1 MSTDFTPGAYWTPD
15 RARAAAASVSEQLAS
30 PQMQA
35 LMREIETA
43 AAAGADPA
51 ATTAQMAPIGAAH
64 PASTT
69 PVRAAACHYRR
80 GRSSDIPAFA
90 QLIIAGDLPPLFIQ
104 EFVEGFVAVEH
115 EGEIIGCGGLEIYG
129 DSGVIRSIVVDERG
143 RAQNIAQEMTGLLVA
158 DARAAGISDLYLF
171 TMHAHN
177 FWLRLGFV
185 DVPLDA
191 WKELPRAC
199 WQYQFV
205 SQFPAVATGVYSMW
219 RAA

>member
-1 MSTDFTPGAYWTPD
+1 MSTDFTPGDYWTPE
-15 RARAAAASVSEQLAS
+15 RARAAVDRVSEQLAS

-35 LMREIETA
+35 FMREIA
-43 AAAGADPA
+43 ASAASGADPA
-51 ATTAQMAPIGAAH
+51 ATTAQMSASFPARAAS
-64 PASTT
+64 AS
-69 PVRAAACHYRR
+69 PVRADACHYRR
-80 GRSSDIPAFA
+80 GRATDIPAFA

-104 EFVEGFVAVEH
+104 EFVEGFVGVEH
-115 EGEIIGCGGLEIYG
+115 DGEIIGCGGLEIYG

-143 RAQNIAQEMTGLLVA
+143 RGQNIAQEMTNLLVA

-177 FWLRLGFV
+177 FWLRLGFI

-199 WQYQFV
+199 WQYQFL
-205 SQFPAVATGVYSMW
+205 SQFPAAATGVYSMG
-219 RAA
+219 RTA

>member
-15 RARAAAASVSEQLAS
+15 RAQAAAASVSEQLAS

-35 LMREIETA
+35 FMREIATA

-51 ATTAQMAPIGAAH
+51 ATAAQASATGPARAAS
-64 PASTT
+64 AT

-80 GRSSDIPAFA
+80 GRAADVPAFA
-90 QLIIAGDLPPLFIQ
+90 QLIIAGDLPPLFIE

-115 EGEIIGCGGLEIYG
+115 DGEIIGCGGLEVFG

-143 RAQNIAQEMTGLLVA
+143 RGQNIAQEMTGLLVA

-177 FWLRLGFV
+177 FWLRLGFT

-199 WQYQFV
+199 WQYQFL